1 MLWEGAASRTDEWL
15 PRALECQ
22 QGSREGRRGVHN
34 VSRDLEEGEGACI
47 MSAGVRI
54 EEREE
59 GGVSGGKMGRN
70 GYAE

>member
-1 MLWEGAASRTDEWL
+1 M
-15 PRALECQ
+15 
-22 QGSREGRRGVHN
+22 HN